1 MASESITTASS
12 TAQCTA
18 RRARIMP
25 RPAST
30 EITASIQNVTDA
42 LVDSAWPAASRCP
55 AVIGLPGYRHPPR
68 RRRPTRCR
76 SRAAGRPGAGP
87 PRVLVPRGARGPA
100 GPGGRAGLLVLAVP
114 CLGGRSAGGP
124 EQVVVALA
132 VPEPHRVRRRLHA
145 GLQRR
150 QQLLLGPDQVLP
162 AVVRDLGIV
171 GHGQRAGRA
180 GLHAQAAEDAAQVVD
195 LINDAVALARGV
207 ALLRRVVRALHV
219 DGVGRA
225 GPGAQLAADAFLQA
239 VGPAVELV
247 TAVEPG
253 RGGPLL
259 LGVLDRVDLPEH
271 LPEGHAKS
279 LDGVQEI
286 RHRSPP

>member
-1 MASESITTASS
+1 LPVSRTSPTPRSIRPGQRPAD
-12 TAQCTA
+12 AQRSPACLAIVT
-18 RRARIMP
+18 RRA
-25 RPAST
+25 
-30 EITASIQNVTDA
+30 V
-42 LVDSAWPAASRCP
+42 
-55 AVIGLPGYRHPPR
+55 
-68 RRRPTRCR
+68 
-76 SRAAGRPGAGP
+76 AGRLAA
-87 PRVLVPRGARGPA
+87 VLVPRGTRGPG

-114 CLGGRSAGGP
+114 GLGGGRAGGP

-162 AVVRDLGIV
+162 AVVRDLVIV

-225 GPGAQLAADAFLQA
+225 GPG
-239 VGPAVELV
+239 
-247 TAVEPG
+247 
-253 RGGPLL
+253 
-259 LGVLDRVDLPEH
+259 
-271 LPEGHAKS
+271 
-279 LDGVQEI
+279 
-286 RHRSPP
+286 